1 MGVELAGELRRLE
14 REERTGT
21 LRAGDGTFHLAGG
34 AIAFVDCRRTTGL
47 DRLVVDSGVV
57 SAEDWHRAGAGD
69 AGKLVGR
76 PRLEALAM
84 LSVYDAA
91 YFLLASPSVPE
102 FRPAPAHWLA
112 PVCRIPPREL
122 VRECARRGDQES
134 GPWPADLVD
143 RAPVVPVRAGR
154 RRRRALPCGQ
164 AEVLAAA
171 DSRRSVAGIARALGR
186 TTYGCLVAVRDLTAA
201 GLIEAPVPHRAVEFA
216 DGLRAADVRP
226 GAVLPD
232 AAPIEE
238 ALTDAAPPDTALTD
252 AAPTDETRWNTERVI
267 AGQVAVAPGGVMTTP
282 LPRRRVRSAVPESV
296 RDRWEPVDR
305 DVLTRIL
312 AALEELA

>member
-57 SAEDWHRAGAGD
+57 SAEDWQRAGAGD

-102 FRPAPAHWLA
+102 FHPAPAHWLA

-201 GLIEAPVPHRAVEFA
+201 GLIEAPVPQRAVEPA
-216 DGLRAADVRP
+216 GDLRDGDLRDS
-226 GAVLPD
+226 
-232 AAPIEE
+232 
-238 ALTDAAPPDTALTD
+238 DTLD
-252 AAPTDETRWNTERVI
+252 AAPTDEARWNTERVI